1 MNSVWQDIRYGL
13 RMLGKNPGFT
23 VAAVI
28 TLALG
33 IGANTSIF
41 SLLNAVMLQSIP
53 VRDPGSLVVLK
64 WSANSTPQGGYSS
77 YGDCPFES
85 GGGRATGC
93 SLSYPMFKEI
103 RSHTDVFAG
112 VSAFAGSVELEMSGN
127 GQASI
132 VRSELVSGDYFQT
145 LGVTPAAGRVLQPA
159 DELPGAEPVLVL
171 DYRYWRSAFAGSF
184 SAIGKGIRLNGVSFT
199 IVGVADPR
207 FKRLTPG
214 NSQDLWVSIAVLPR
228 LGLSWGKDFDNPAN
242 WWLTLIARLKPE
254 VNAPRAQ
261 SPANLLFR
269 NVLLHGEKALFKE
282 AEDPSLTLLPA
293 EKGLV
298 GIRLELGTPLYI
310 VMTAVGIVLLI
321 ACANVAGLMLARATA
336 REREMAVRAALGGSR
351 GRIIRQLLTES
362 LLLSFAGGALGI
374 VLAYWGAYSL
384 AAFVSRYSDGL
395 LGLDVSPDW
404 TVLAFTAG
412 TAVLTGILF
421 GLAPAFRSVRVNVAP
436 TLKANSTNVSS
447 DGYAANRRLGL
458 GGALVVGQVGLS
470 VLVLIGA
477 GLLVRTL
484 ANLKSVDPGFDTQ
497 NVLLFGVD
505 PSLAGYKERKIQMLY
520 EEMRSRFAALPGVIS
535 TSYSSQAL
543 LSGGLWSG
551 DIRIEGQSDKP
562 SVNTQMLAIG
572 PDYFETMGILAVAGR
587 KFSSLDFTGG
597 SVAVVNQSFV
607 RRFLSGRD
615 AIGARFGGTEPK
627 DVKRE
632 IIGVVRDTK
641 YSTLRDEVAPTAY
654 IPLREG
660 AAYFAL
666 RTQVKPAALIPAVR
680 QVVSGLDDNLPIFGM
695 RTQTEAVDRLL
706 FNERLV
712 ARLSSLFGAL
722 ALVLACV
729 GLYGLLSY
737 EVTRRTRE
745 IGIRT
750 ALGAQRQD
758 VLRLILKQGLILTLS
773 GAIAGIAVAAGITR
787 YLGSLLYGVRPTDPL
802 TFVSIATLLILV
814 AFLACY
820 VPGRRATRVDP
831 LVALRYE

>member
-1 MNSVWQDIRYGL
+1 MNNMWQDIRYAL
-13 RMLGKNPGFT
+13 RMLRRNPGFT
-23 VAAVI
+23 ATAVI

-33 IGANTSIF
+33 IGANTAIF
-41 SLLNAVMLQSIP
+41 SLVNAVMLQSIP
-53 VRDPGSLVVLK
+53 VHEPGSLVVLK
-64 WSANSTPQGGYSS
+64 WSANRTPQGGYGS
-77 YGDCPFES
+77 YGDCPFER
-85 GGGRATGC
+85 GGHSTGC

-112 VSAFAGSVELEMSGN
+112 VSAFAGPAELELSGN

-132 VRSELVSGDYFQT
+132 VRGELVSGDYFQT

-171 DYRYWRSAFAGSF
+171 DYRYWRNAFGGSF
-184 SAIGKGIRLNGVSFT
+184 SAIGRSIRLNGVSFT

-214 NSQDLWVSIAVLPR
+214 NTQDFWFPITVLPR
-228 LGLSWGKDFDNPAN
+228 LGVSWGRDFDSPAN

-254 VNAPRAQ
+254 VNAARAQ
-261 SPANLLFR
+261 ASANLLFR
-269 NVLLHGEKALFKE
+269 NVLFHGEKASFKE
-282 AEDPSLTLLPA
+282 ADDPSLTLPPA
-293 EKGLV
+293 EKGLI
-298 GIRLELGTPLYI
+298 GIRSDLGTPLYI
-310 VMTAVGIVLLI
+310 LMTAVGIVLLV

-374 VLAYWGAYSL
+374 LLAYWGAYSL
-384 AAFVSRYSDGL
+384 GAFVSAYTDSPL
-395 LGLDVSPDW
+395 AVDVSPDW

-447 DGYAANRRLGL
+447 DTHAGNRRLGL
-458 GGALVVGQVGLS
+458 GGALVVGQVALS
-470 VLVLIGA
+470 LVVLIGA

-484 ANLKSVDPGFDTQ
+484 ANLKSIDPGFDTR

-505 PSLAGYKERKIQMLY
+505 PTLAGYKEQKIRTLY
-520 EEMRSRFAALPGVIS
+520 EEMRSRLAALPGVIS
-535 TSYSSQAL
+535 TSYSSGAL

-551 DIRIEGQSDKP
+551 DIRIEGQSDK
-562 SVNTQMLAIG
+562 STVNTQMLAIG
-572 PDYFETMGILAVAGR
+572 PNFFETMRIPAVAGR
-587 KFSSLDFTGG
+587 KFSSSDFTGG

-607 RRFLSGRD
+607 RRFLAGRD
-615 AIGARFGGTEPK
+615 PIGVRFGGSDSK

-632 IIGVVRDTK
+632 IIGVVGDTK
-641 YSTLRDEVAPTAY
+641 YATLRPEVAPTAY
-654 IPLREG
+654 VPLNEG

-666 RTQVKPAALIPAVR
+666 RTQVRPTALIPAVR
-680 QVVSGLDDNLPIFGM
+680 QMVSELDDNLPIFGM

-737 EVTRRTRE
+737 EVARRTRE
-745 IGIRT
+745 IGIRA

-758 VLRLILKQGLILTLS
+758 VLRLILRQGLILAVS
-773 GAIAGIAVAAGITR
+773 GALAGIAVAAGITH

-802 TFVSIATLLILV
+802 TFACIAALLILV
-814 AFLACY
+814 ALAACY

-831 LVALRYE
+831 MVALRYE